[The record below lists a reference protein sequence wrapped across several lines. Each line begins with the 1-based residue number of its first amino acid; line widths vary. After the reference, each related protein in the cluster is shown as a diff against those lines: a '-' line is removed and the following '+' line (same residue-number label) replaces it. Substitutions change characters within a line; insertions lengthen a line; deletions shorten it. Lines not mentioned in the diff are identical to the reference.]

1 MSNTSWLP
9 RHCRRVTGSPPSVA
23 VVVGLC
29 ARQLQSHA
37 TSTTTAYTKPH
48 THLTATAGSPHH
60 PILQIFH
67 HKQDC
72 FTPCDPKSPK
82 SLVYKDNKQ
91 KCFDGEGEGGPGLR
105 EPWSRPVDSPRSV
118 GSPGPSGHMVKGGSP
133 TLRPLDSTAFLTEFR
148 MAMVLGDMGLLSQ
161 RHQ

>member
-1 MSNTSWLP
+1 MDGKVP
-9 RHCRRVTGSPPSVA
+9 RLRHPKPKPGDSPVKAAPLLEPRTCTA
-23 VVVGLC
+23 
-29 ARQLQSHA
+29 QSCG
-37 TSTTTAYTKPH
+37 
-48 THLTATAGSPHH
+48 AGQES
-60 PILQIFH
+60 
-67 HKQDC
+67 QDR
-72 FTPCDPKSPK
+72 TPRLE
-82 SLVYKDNKQ
+82 SLSASYKDNKQ